1 MTLRRLQ
8 QGNYSVAFEK
18 KKYQTEIYTFGYF
31 LLSSSSDSE
40 LERKKRKAKKA
51 LEDLAAAAG
60 LLRGG
65 DGKLSAKADPA
76 PVPPPPYIPTPLS
89 GSMAAMGGGASG
101 DDDDYPGKWRP
112 MALKVKLGHGDDEPE
127 VEESR
132 MVYMK
137 DEKRASMGMQAPVEQ
152 EEVQLGK

>member
-1 MTLRRLQ
+1 M
-8 QGNYSVAFEK
+8 F
-18 KKYQTEIYTFGYF
+18 
-31 LLSSSSDSE
+31 SSSDSE

-65 DGKLSAKADPA
+65 ESKLNVKPE
-76 PVPPPPYIPTPLS
+76 PVPPPSYVPTP
-89 GSMAAMGGGASG
+89 GAAGMSASAGGASG

-112 MALKVKLGHGDDEPE
+112 MALKVKLGRGSDEPE

-137 DEKRASMGMQAPVEQ
+137 EEKRLPQPQIAPVEQ
-152 EEVQLGK
+152 EEELPPGDFSNYFFVFFTFSSFCFRFAYFIV